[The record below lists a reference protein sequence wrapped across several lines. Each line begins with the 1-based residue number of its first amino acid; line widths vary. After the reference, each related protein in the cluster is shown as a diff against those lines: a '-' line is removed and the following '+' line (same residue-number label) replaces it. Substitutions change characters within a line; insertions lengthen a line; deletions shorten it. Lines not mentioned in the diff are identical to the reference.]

1 MLLTNQD
8 CIVNFGKDMLNHIF
22 FGFKEEHINYY
33 GKYVLILNISF
44 FNNKM
49 DFFLLIDVC
58 VYVFLF
64 LVPNDNYTPLIVDIN
79 II

>member
-8 CIVNFGKDMLNHIF
+8 CIVNFGKDKLNRIF

-33 GKYVLILNISF
+33 GKYVLILNNSF

-49 DFFLLIDVC
+49 DFFLLIDMC

>member
-33 GKYVLILNISF
+33 EIMS
-44 FNNKM
+44 
-49 DFFLLIDVC
+49 
-58 VYVFLF
+58 
-64 LVPNDNYTPLIVDIN
+64 
-79 II
+79 